1 MTNTRPVTC
10 CTCTE
15 KQTYDSIIIKSAL
28 MLRKA
33 ITSRG
38 ISDDTTTS
46 NIPEPLAKFYQV
58 LLTGDP
64 NCDAQTER
72 VSRLSNSFAQDLV
85 YAVTNGKEKTAKH
98 VLLPNAVKSLTGNV
112 QLIHT
117 LNRLGHSLSYSMMQ
131 QIDTALCLQK
141 LSSEDDVPLPT
152 DLRRGIFT
160 TLVWDNIDRLEETF
174 SGGGTS
180 HRVNGIAI

>member
-1 MTNTRPVTC
+1 
-10 CTCTE
+10 
-15 KQTYDSIIIKSAL
+15 

-38 ISDDTTTS
+38 ISDDTTIS
-46 NIPEPLAKFYQV
+46 NIQEPLAKFYQV

-98 VLLPNAVKSLTGNV
+98 VIVFPYTMRGNAW
-112 QLIHT
+112 
-117 LNRLGHSLSYSMMQ
+117 
-131 QIDTALCLQK
+131 
-141 LSSEDDVPLPT
+141 DV
-152 DLRRGIFT
+152 
-160 TLVWDNIDRLEETF
+160 N
-174 SGGGTS
+174 
-180 HRVNGIAI
+180 H

>member
-38 ISDDTTTS
+38 ISDDTTIYQTFQS
-46 NIPEPLAKFYQV
+46 LWPSFTKYFWLGIPTVMPK
-58 LLTGDP
+58 
-64 NCDAQTER
+64 
-72 VSRLSNSFAQDLV
+72 LSVCRDLV
-85 YAVTNGKEKTAKH
+85 YAVINGKEKTAKH

-112 QLIHT
+112 ELIHT
-117 LNRLGHSLSYSMMQ
+117 LNRLGHSLSYSMIQ

-141 LSSEDDVPLPT
+141 LSSGDDVPLPT
-152 DLRRGIFT
+152 DLRLGIFI
-160 TLVWDNIDRLEETF
+160 TLVWDNIDRLEETL